1 MKQRS
6 ILIKTLEMIKKGILI
21 LALMFSFQT
30 FSQNK
35 ITNKNKINDRAIFC
49 QTEDGKMVRLDNV
62 IVNPSKKLIGKI
74 QKQLNYIRYDV
85 VETEVLDYQTKQAL
99 KSFNRNN
106 GLKDLPYLFQE
117 TVNLLKRKYNQKKKA
132 SKTNI

>member
-1 MKQRS
+1 
-6 ILIKTLEMIKKGILI
+6 MIKKGILI